1 MSIVPMHRYSVLA
14 AAEARLA
21 GEGLP
26 GALAELRKLTVD
38 EFATVL
44 YRVPA
49 EFSALRS
56 ALPVYPAPEIQMAWT
71 GNSDNLLVQ
80 KSALFSRLVDQ
91 LSRDHRGARL
101 TGARI
106 LDYGCGW
113 GRLLRQMMYFSDP
126 DRLFGVDPWE
136 KSLEQCDSLRVPG
149 TILQVD
155 YRPTTLPSAVS
166 DIDLCYAFS
175 VFTHIGQANSVEVL
189 KYMRSAMAPGGL
201 LVCTIRPV
209 EYWRNRVPV
218 LGEDTCS
225 EMMARHRSGGFS
237 FIPSGKIANAGS
249 ADYGEASCSI
259 DTFATLAAGAG
270 WRFVASEWLLID
282 PYQQIVCLQA

>member
-1 MSIVPMHRYSVLA
+1 MSVVPTHLYPLLA
-14 AAEARLA
+14 SAEARLA

-26 GALAELRKLTVD
+26 GALAELRKLTID

-49 EFSALRS
+49 EFPALRG
-56 ALPVYPAPEIQMAWT
+56 ALPIYPAPEIQIAWT
-71 GNSDNLLVQ
+71 GNSDSLLLQ
-80 KSALFSRLVDQ
+80 KSALFARLADQ
-91 LSRDHRGARL
+91 LSRDHRNAL
-101 TGARI
+101 LAGARI

-136 KSLEQCDSLRVPG
+136 KSLEQCASLRVPG
-149 TILQVD
+149 TIFQVG
-155 YRPTTLPSAVS
+155 YRPTTLPSEVS
-166 DIDLCYAFS
+166 GIDLCYAFS
-175 VFTHIGQANSVEVL
+175 VFTHIGEANSVEVL
-189 KYMRSAMAPGGL
+189 TCMRAAMAPGGL

-218 LGEDTCS
+218 LGEDACAK
-225 EMMARHRSGGFS
+225 MMALHRSGGFA

-259 DTFATLAAGAG
+259 ETFATLAAGAG
-270 WRFVASEWLLID
+270 WRLVASEWLLID